1 VLSPGLSPIAH
12 SKENVVPQLETYAG
26 AGASPLR
33 PAVSRSSS
41 QSFLLQNGR
50 NASFGS
56 TSGAGNGTAAA
67 LQELGALCGELCAEV
82 AEQSLHKVQRLA
94 VVARDLAGNLGG
106 VRGQALGSRLESV
119 CNELARDFDLLRLE
133 GEAASRSSSR
143 CSGPDGT
150 LADIGNTSRSSLD
163 RSGVLGR
170 EARESSIRLV
180 PAPVPGPGSAT
191 APIYPDDMY
200 SLGTG
205 RWQPKQP
212 TPHRPPPVQLS
223 RRALPRPP
231 ARSSPSSRADVLWS

>member
-1 VLSPGLSPIAH
+1 MLSPGLSPIAH
-12 SKENVVPQLETYAG
+12 SKENVVPQLEAH

-33 PAVSRSSS
+33 PAMSRSPS
-41 QSFLLQNGR
+41 QSFLVQNGR

-56 TSGAGNGTAAA
+56 SSGAGNGTAAA

-82 AEQSLHKVQRLA
+82 AEQSLHKIQRLA

-133 GEAASRSSSR
+133 GEAAACASSRSSSR

-163 RSGVLGR
+163 RSGALGR
-170 EARESSIRLV
+170 EAREGTIRLV
-180 PAPVPGPGSAT
+180 PAPVP
-191 APIYPDDMY
+191 APAPVMHPDDMY
-200 SLGTG
+200 MLGKG
-205 RWQPKQP
+205 RWQSKQP

-223 RRALPRPP
+223 RRALPQPP
-231 ARSSPSSRADVLWS
+231 ARSMPSSRADALWS